1 MYWLILNSVRHSS
14 VLLLSEQ
21 DRKFHQNETLLA
33 TKLNGGDLRNQDNRR
48 NKGDR
53 RNTGNPGNK
62 GNQKI
67 NGNYSSHKY
76 MWVSM

>member
-1 MYWLILNSVRHSS
+1 MKLFWRVR
-14 VLLLSEQ
+14 
-21 DRKFHQNETLLA
+21 ETVA
-33 TKLNGGDLRNQDNRR
+33 TKLNVGDLRNQDNRR